1 MRWLHDD
8 ALVAI
13 ATPQVLHATRTSTR
27 TRLVLVLGEDGA

>member
-1 MRWLHDD
+1 MRWLHGD

-13 ATPQVLHATRTSTR
+13 ATRQVLLATRTSTR